1 MATQT
6 DKQAVHVVVRGSAA
20 NFQQQVTAGKHNFV
34 ADEPVSAGGGDAGPG
49 PYDYLLTAL
58 GVCTSM
64 TIGLYARK
72 KEFPLEDIIVS
83 LRHSRIHA
91 KDCDECETK
100 EGMLDRIEVQVEM
113 TGALTPEQHARLM

>member
-34 ADEPVSAGGGDAGPG
+34 ADEPASAGGGDAGPD

-64 TIGLYARK
+64 TIGLYLAAKSYASRK
-72 KEFPLEDIIVS
+72 HYRL
-83 LRHSRIHA
+83 
-91 KDCDECETK
+91 
-100 EGMLDRIEVQVEM
+100 
-113 TGALTPEQHARLM
+113 ALALADLCSGL